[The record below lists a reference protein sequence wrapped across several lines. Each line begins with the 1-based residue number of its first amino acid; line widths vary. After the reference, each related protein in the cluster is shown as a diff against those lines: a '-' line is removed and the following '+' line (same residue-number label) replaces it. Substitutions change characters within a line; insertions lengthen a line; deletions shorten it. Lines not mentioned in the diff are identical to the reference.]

1 MATHETEMK
10 WAGDLKFNALQN
22 GKTIRIDGD
31 AEHLS
36 TGVKPKALI
45 LTSLAGCTGIDVVD
59 ILHKMR
65 VSFSELSMK
74 VTGDLTEEYPKV
86 YHTVRLTY
94 QVRLEKQEDREKFE
108 KAVNL
113 SQEKYCGVSAMIR
126 KFAKLETEIQY
137 L

>member
-59 ILHKMR
+59 ILNKMR